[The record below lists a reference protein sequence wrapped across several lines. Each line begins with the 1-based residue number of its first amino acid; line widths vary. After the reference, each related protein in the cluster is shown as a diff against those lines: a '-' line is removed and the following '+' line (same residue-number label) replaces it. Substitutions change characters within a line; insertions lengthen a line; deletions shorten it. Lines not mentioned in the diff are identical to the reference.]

1 MATEVKQVNVPAKT
15 QVARIT
21 VGAPIRRVTGT
32 SAQRL
37 NDLIDVTIADLE
49 NDHILQYNSATGQW
63 ENGGVLDGGTF

>member
-21 VGAPIRRVTGT
+21 VGSPIRKVTGT

-37 NDLIDVTIADLE
+37 NDLIDVTITDVE

-63 ENGGVLDGGTF
+63 ENDGVLNGGTF